1 MTLFQI
7 ILTISCVIVISIG
20 QLLFKKV
27 SININQSHSL
37 FSFEVFGT
45 FSFAIFIYGLATLF
59 WIYIL
64 KTIPLNQA
72 YSFMAL
78 SFVFVSIGS
87 YWFFNEKIS
96 LNLIIGLMLL
106 IIGLL
111 FISNS

>member
-1 MTLFQI
+1 MTFFQI
-7 ILTISCVIVISIG
+7 ILTISCVLTISIG

-27 SININQSHSL
+27 SINLNQSDSL
-37 FSFEVFGT
+37 FSIGVFGT
-45 FSFAIFIYGLATLF
+45 FSLAIFIYGLATLF

-64 KTIPLNQA
+64 KSIPLNQA

-78 SFVFVSIGS
+78 SFVFVAIGS

-96 LNLIIGLMLL
+96 LNLILGLIL
-106 IIGLL
+106 IIVGLL